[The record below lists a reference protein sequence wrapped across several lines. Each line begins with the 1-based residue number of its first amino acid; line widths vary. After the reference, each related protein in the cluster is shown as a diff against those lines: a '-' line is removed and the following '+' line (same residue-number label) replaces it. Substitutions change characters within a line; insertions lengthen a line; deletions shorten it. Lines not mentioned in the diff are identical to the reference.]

1 MQISTT
7 MSLIDSILANSQRY
21 LSFPHPVL
29 MRNCGCGGRKF
40 VTKREEMTVIACCR
54 GGGDDEDQTAH
65 DIPTMLDEDV
75 DYRNSPAW
83 LYFLDPNADF

>member
-7 MSLIDSILANSQRY
+7 MSLIDSILENSQRY

-29 MRNCGCGGRKF
+29 VRNCGCGG
-40 VTKREEMTVIACCR
+40 VTKREEMTVIACFR
-54 GGGDDEDQTAH
+54 GEGDDEDQTAY

-75 DYRNSPAW
+75 DYRLLELNN
-83 LYFLDPNADF
+83 LVRNAFYVQC